1 MNINDIINTARKEI
15 RALFF
20 FFLNRNIY
28 KALSIIDNINNS
40 DDDIIKF
47 NELHRAIKEI
57 YFTTIGV
64 NAANLIKIQNVLKK
78 IGYIPINI
86 NNNDILNR
94 EYFDYIVPESNN
106 EKSNTI
112 KKIIIKPFKF
122 VYNNIDYILCG
133 KCTYYK

>member
-15 RALFF
+15 RALFGIGI
-20 FFLNRNIY
+20 NRNIY

>member
-15 RALFF
+15 RALFGIGI
-20 FFLNRNIY
+20 NRNIY

-40 DDDIIKF
+40 DDVIIKF

-64 NAANLIKIQNVLKK
+64 NAANLIKIQKK
-78 IGYIPINI
+78 
-86 NNNDILNR
+86 
-94 EYFDYIVPESNN
+94 SNN
-106 EKSNTI
+106 I